1 MLLDGKQRELI
12 HWSLTLGKRS
22 NFARKK
28 NDFYPTPYKA
38 ILPLLSELPIETKY
52 IEPCCGEDDLI
63 NHLSL
68 HDHICVGKSDLPDDA
83 RTMEYNVAGADCFI
97 TNPPWSRDLLHPIIN
112 NLRVQLPTWLLFDA
126 GWMHTKQAREFLLYC
141 NKIIS
146 VGRLKW
152 ISDSKYGSL
161 DDSCW
166 YRFHKHPTDTQ
177 FINR

>member
-1 MLLDGKQRELI
+1 M
-12 HWSLTLGKRS
+12 HT
-22 NFARKK
+22 
-28 NDFYPTPYKA
+28 
-38 ILPLLSELPIETKY
+38 
-52 IEPCCGEDDLI
+52 
-63 NHLSL
+63 
-68 HDHICVGKSDLPDDA
+68 HICVGKYDLPDDA
-83 RTMEYNVAGADCFI
+83 RIMTYNIDDADCFI
-97 TNPPWSRDLLHPIIN
+97 TNPPWLRDILHPIIN
-112 NLRVQLPTWLLFDA
+112 NLRVQLPIWLLFDA
-126 GWMHTKQAREFLLYC
+126 GWMHTKQAREFLPYC